1 MYRGDKSVRQTDGTQ
16 ETRESQESQ
25 ESQESRETRESA
37 RNTSHAPGELLRQAV
52 GYALGCA
59 QFVTP
64 ALLHRPTPCARWDLG
79 ALLTHAEDSLV
90 ALHEGFDGGAI
101 AVVPGPRPRPAD
113 PAAAFRVRAARLL
126 GTWTAAG
133 PEHRLIG
140 IAGSPL
146 TAEAVAL
153 TGALDLTVHGW
164 DVARA
169 LRRTD
174 RPVPDDLAAALLP
187 VARQLIPYPAAR
199 APLFDPEIRVSAH
212 SPPGDRLVAFLGRAP
227 DW

>member
-1 MYRGDKSVRQTDGTQ
+1 MYRGDESVRETDGTQ
-16 ETRESQESQ
+16 EP
-25 ESQESRETRESA
+25 RESA
-37 RNTSHAPGELLRQAV
+37 RNTSHAPGELLRRAV

-79 ALLTHAEDSLV
+79 ALLTHADDSLV
-90 ALHEGFDGGAI
+90 ALHEGFDGGEI
-101 AVVPGPRPRPAD
+101 AVAPGPRPRPAD

-133 PEHRLIG
+133 PAGRLIG

-153 TGALDLTVHGW
+153 TGALDLAVHGW
-164 DVARA
+164 DIARA

-174 RPVPDDLAAALLP
+174 RPVPGDLAAALLP
-187 VARQLIPYPAAR
+187 IARQLIPYPAAR
-199 APLFDPEIRVSAH
+199 APLFDPEIRVPTH
-212 SPPGDRLVAFLGRAP
+212 SPPGDHLVAFLGRAP